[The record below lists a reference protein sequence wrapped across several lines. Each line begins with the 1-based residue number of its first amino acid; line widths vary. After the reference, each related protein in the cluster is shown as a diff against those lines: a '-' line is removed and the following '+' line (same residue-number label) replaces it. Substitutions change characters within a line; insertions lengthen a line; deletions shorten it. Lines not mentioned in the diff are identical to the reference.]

1 MGTAITGPYTLKMAG
16 QNLKDAFK
24 AVRGKFTATT
34 LADAQAAIKHEQDSV
49 LGGFRNTARMGM
61 ADAYETGAKS
71 WVDDLLGPIDMT
83 KQENQNLVGKILK
96 KSGSSHVEINDK
108 GNYVLKDGWK
118 DEQLKLGFWNKA
130 KLAHTDFK
138 TGDYDAGK
146 VAASGLATYMT
157 GATAYRL
164 GSGGGFYRDKDGNTD
179 IIGVPFI

>member
-1 MGTAITGPYTLKMAG
+1 MSAPITGPYTFKAIG
-16 QNLKDAFK
+16 QNIVDAFK
-24 AVRGKFTATT
+24 TAKNSMTATT
-34 LADAQAAIKHEQDSV
+34 LADAQVAIKHEQDSI
-49 LGGFRNTARMGM
+49 LGGLRNTARMGT
-61 ADAYETGAKS
+61 ADAYNTGAKS
-71 WVDDLLGPIDMT
+71 WIDDLLGPIDIT

-108 GNYVLKDGWK
+108 GNYILKDGWEN
-118 DEQLKLGFWNKA
+118 EQLKLGFWNKA
-130 KLAHTDFK
+130 KLAHTDLK

-157 GATAYRL
+157 GATMYRL